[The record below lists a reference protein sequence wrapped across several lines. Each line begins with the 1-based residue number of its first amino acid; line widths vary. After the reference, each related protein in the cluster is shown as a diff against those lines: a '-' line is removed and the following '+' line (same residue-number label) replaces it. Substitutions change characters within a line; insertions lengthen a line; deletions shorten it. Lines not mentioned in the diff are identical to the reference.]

1 MPIQLPVSR
10 STDASQAQPGAP
22 GRVDIT
28 NCDREPIHI
37 PGTIQP
43 HGVLLALSEPGLKI
57 VQASANTG
65 EMFGV
70 TPGNLLGQPLDV
82 LMGPE
87 QAARLADI
95 VARNAF
101 AESLTVKTFDFSQ
114 SSTFHAI
121 LHRGDAGLVLELEP
135 VGAGNRS
142 LEFTALNPVVAALEG
157 AASLAAFCQTAAEKI
172 RALTGF
178 DRVMVYRFAPNYDGE
193 VIAEARRA
201 AIEPFLGLHYPA
213 SDIPQQARELY
224 LRNWTRI
231 IPDVNYAPVPLVPT
245 LHPLSGR
252 PLDLSHAALRSVS
265 PLHVEYLHN
274 MGVGASMSISI
285 IKEGKLWGLF
295 ACHHLSPRL
304 VDYAVRGACE
314 FLGRTFSLLL
324 AGKESQENAAGELRI
339 REAQARLLER
349 LSHSA
354 NLPGTLAGEGATV
367 LDLLPAGG
375 AALCLEG
382 ETILLGQTPTADEVR
397 ELTEWLQRHVA
408 EDVFHTRSLAAQ
420 YPEAAAYAD
429 KGSGLLAVAV
439 SKVQAEYILWFRPE
453 EVQTVEWAGNPT
465 KAVVTTPD
473 GARLSPRKSF
483 AKWVEQVKGQSL
495 PWRKAEITAAAEL
508 RNAIVGVVLKLSGEL
523 KLRSDILS
531 RLNAEL
537 ERSNDE
543 LDSFAYIASH
553 DLKEPLRGIHNYA
566 SFLLE
571 DYADQL
577 DEEGV
582 GKLRTLVRLSRRMEE
597 LIESLLHFSRVGR
610 LELQTAPTDL
620 NIVLEEALESL
631 QVRIEQSGAQV
642 RVPHSLPTVDC
653 DPVATGEVFTNLISN
668 ALKYNNK
675 AAKWVEVGWLPAPEP
690 AEDNKTAPA
699 VLYVRDNGIGI
710 EERHYENV
718 FRIFKRL
725 HARDQYG
732 GGTGAGL
739 TIVKKMVERQGGR
752 IWLESVPGTGA
763 TFFFTLS
770 PEK

>member
-1 MPIQLPVSR
+1 MPIQTPVSF
-10 STDASQAQPGAP
+10 SNESFPAQPGAP

-37 PGTIQP
+37 PGAIQP
-43 HGVLLALSEPGLKI
+43 HGALLVLSEPDLKI

-70 TPGNLLGQPLDV
+70 RPQNLLAQPLDV

-87 QAARLADI
+87 QANRVRSV

-101 AESLTVKTFDFSQ
+101 AESLLVKTFDFSR
-114 SSTFHAI
+114 SSTFHVI
-121 LHRGDAGLVLELEP
+121 LHRGEAGLVLELEP
-135 VGAGNRS
+135 TGAGNRS

-157 AASLAAFCQTAAEKI
+157 AGSLTAFCQLAAEEV

-193 VIAEARRA
+193 VIAEARRGD
-201 AIEPFLGLHYPA
+201 IEPFLGLHYPA

-224 LRNWTRI
+224 RRNWTRI
-231 IPDVNYAPVPLVPT
+231 IADVGYVPVPLVPA
-245 LHPLSGR
+245 LSPLTGR
-252 PLDLSHAALRSVS
+252 PLDLSHAGLRSVS
-265 PLHVEYLHN
+265 PLHLEYLHN

-339 REAQARLLER
+339 REVQARLLER
-349 LSHSA
+349 LSHSQH
-354 NLPGTLAGEGATV
+354 LPGSLAGEGTSV
-367 LDLLPAGG
+367 LDLIPAGG
-375 AALCLEG
+375 AALCLENDI
-382 ETILLGQTPTADEVR
+382 ILLGQTPTAEQVR
-397 ELTEWLQRHVA
+397 QLTGWLQRHVT
-408 EDVFHTRSLAAQ
+408 EDVFHTQNLAAH
-420 YPEAAAYAD
+420 YPEADAYAGQ
-429 KGSGLLAVAV
+429 GSGLLAVSV
-439 SKVQAEYILWFRPE
+439 SKVQAEYLLWFRPE
-453 EVQTVEWAGNPT
+453 VVQTVTWAGNPA
-465 KAVVTTPD
+465 KAVVATPEGD
-473 GARLSPRKSF
+473 RLSPRKSF
-483 AKWVEQVKGQSL
+483 ARWVEQVKGQSL
-495 PWRKAEITAAAEL
+495 PWRKAEITAATEL
-508 RNAIVGVVLKLSGEL
+508 RNAIVGVILKLSGEL

-610 LELQTAPTDL
+610 LDLQAVSTDL
-620 NIVLEEALESL
+620 NDVLEESLEVL
-631 QVRIEQSGAQV
+631 QVRIEQTGARV
-642 RVPHSLPTVDC
+642 RVSRPLPTVHC
-653 DPVATGEVFTNLISN
+653 DPLATGEIFTNLVSN
-668 ALKYNNK
+668 ALKYNSK
-675 AAKWVEVGWLPAPEP
+675 AEKWVEVGWLPAPEP
-690 AEDNKTAPA
+690 AGEEETGPA

-710 EERHYENV
+710 EERHHENV
-718 FRIFKRL
+718 FKIFKRL
-725 HARDQYG
+725 HGRDQYG

-752 IWLESVPGTGA
+752 IWLESTPGTGT
-763 TFFFTLS
+763 TFYFTLS
-770 PEK
+770 PGK

>member
-1 MPIQLPVSR
+1 MPIQHSVSFND
-10 STDASQAQPGAP
+10 SIPAQPGAP

-43 HGVLLALSEPGLKI
+43 HGVLLALSEPDLKI
-57 VQASANTG
+57 VQASANTV

-70 TPGNLLGQPLDV
+70 LPHNLPGQPLDV

-87 QAARLADI
+87 QADRLRSI

-101 AESLTVKTFDFSQ
+101 GESATVKTFDFSQ

-121 LHRGDAGLVLELEP
+121 LHRGETGLVLEFEP
-135 VGAGNRS
+135 TGAGNRF

-157 AASLAAFCQTAAEKI
+157 AGSLAAFCQTAAAEI

-193 VIAEARRA
+193 VIAEARREDV
-201 AIEPFLGLHYPA
+201 EPFLGLHYPA

-231 IPDVNYAPVPLVPT
+231 IPDVNYAPVPLVPA

-349 LSHSA
+349 LSQSGS
-354 NLPGTLAGEGATV
+354 LPGSLAGEGTTV
-367 LDLLPAGG
+367 LDLIPARG
-375 AALCLEG
+375 AAVCLEG
-382 ETILLGQTPTADEVR
+382 ETVLLGQTPTAAEVR
-397 ELTEWLQRHVA
+397 ELTQWLQRHAA

-429 KGSGLLAVAV
+429 KGSGLLALSV

-453 EVQTVEWAGNPT
+453 EVQTVTWAGNPT
-465 KAVVTTPD
+465 KAVVATPD

-495 PWRKAEITAAAEL
+495 PWRKAEITAATEL

-577 DEEGV
+577 DEDGA

-610 LELQTAPTDL
+610 LELQTVPTDL
-620 NIVLEEALESL
+620 NRVLEEALEAL
-631 QVRIEQSGAQV
+631 QGRIEQSGAQV
-642 RVPHSLPTVDC
+642 RVPGPLPTLDC
-653 DPVATGEVFTNLISN
+653 DPVATGEIFTNLISN

-675 AAKWVEVGWLPAPEP
+675 AEKWVEVGRLPAPAP
-690 AEDNKTAPA
+690 ADENKTAPA

-725 HARDQYG
+725 HGRDQYG

-752 IWLESVPGTGA
+752 IWLESTPGTGT

-770 PEK
+770 P

>member
-1 MPIQLPVSR
+1 MPIQHSVSFND
-10 STDASQAQPGAP
+10 SIPAQPGAP
-22 GRVDIT
+22 GRVDLT

-37 PGTIQP
+37 PGAIQP
-43 HGVLLALSEPGLKI
+43 HGVLLALSEPDLKI

-70 TPGNLLGQPLDV
+70 LPHNLPGQPLDV
-82 LMGPE
+82 LMGPG
-87 QAARLADI
+87 QADRLRSI

-101 AESLTVKTFDFSQ
+101 AESVTVKTFDFSQ

-121 LHRGDAGLVLELEP
+121 LHWGETGLVLELEP
-135 VGAGNRS
+135 TGAGNRS
-142 LEFTALNPVVAALEG
+142 LEFTALTPVVAALEG
-157 AASLAAFCQTAAEKI
+157 AGSLTAFCQLAAEEV

-193 VIAEARRA
+193 VIAEARRED
-201 AIEPFLGLHYPA
+201 IEPFLGLHYPA

-224 LRNWTRI
+224 RRNWTRI
-231 IPDVNYAPVPLVPT
+231 IADVNYVPVPLVPT
-245 LHPLSGR
+245 LNPLTGR
-252 PLDLSHAALRSVS
+252 PLDLSHAGLRSVS
-265 PLHVEYLHN
+265 PLHIEYLQN

-304 VDYAVRGACE
+304 VDYSVRGACE

-324 AGKESQENAAGELRI
+324 AGKENQENAAGELRI

-349 LSHSA
+349 LSGSG
-354 NLPGTLAGEGATV
+354 NLLGSLAGEGTNV
-367 LDLLPAGG
+367 LDLIPAGG
-375 AALCLEG
+375 AALCLESD
-382 ETILLGQTPTADEVR
+382 TVLLGQTPTAEQVR
-397 ELTEWLQRHVA
+397 HLTEWLQRHVS
-408 EDVFHTRSLAAQ
+408 EDVFHTQTLADQ
-420 YPEAAAYAD
+420 YPEAEAYAD
-429 KGSGLLAVAV
+429 RGSGLLAISV

-453 EVQTVEWAGNPT
+453 VVHTVAWAGNPA
-465 KAVVTTPD
+465 KAVVETPE
-473 GARLSPRKSF
+473 GGRLSPRKSF
-483 AKWVEQVKGQSL
+483 AKWVEQVKGRST
-495 PWRKAEITAAAEL
+495 PWRKAEITAATEL

-566 SFLLE
+566 NFLLE

-577 DEEGV
+577 DEDGV
-582 GKLRTLVRLSRRMEE
+582 AKLRTLVRLSRRMEE

-610 LELQTAPTDL
+610 LELQAEPTDL
-620 NIVLEEALESL
+620 NQVLEESLEAL
-631 QVRIEQSGAQV
+631 QVRIEQTGARV
-642 RVPHSLPTVDC
+642 RVPRPLPTARC
-653 DPVATGEVFTNLISN
+653 DPRATGEVFTNLISN

-675 AAKWVEVGWLPAPEP
+675 AEKWVEVGWLPAPEP
-690 AEDNKTAPA
+690 DGGGETRPP

-710 EERHYENV
+710 EEKHYENV

-725 HARDQYG
+725 HGRDQYG

-739 TIVKKMVERQGGR
+739 TIVMKMVERQGGR
-752 IWLESVPGTGA
+752 IWLESTPGAGTA
-763 TFFFTLS
+763 FFFTLS
-770 PEK
+770 PEG